1 MWKATDHKGSIRV
14 AYITKQGTVAAVK
27 STRYG
32 NLRAAKESAVELN
45 LRARDIRKN
54 PGKYGHCPEC
64 ALSAG
69 HGTDCPV
76 GVEEAEQR
84 AVKQEEDS
92 RDEQITRVARAI
104 FLADSLSTEEDARD
118 WDTNRVDRAQRNAYV
133 SMAEAA
139 VDELLLDR
147 TAVANAL
154 SARANHADPTGTT
167 IKLDAALDA
176 VMGLERVRT

>member
-1 MWKATDHKGSIRV
+1 MWKAINHWAGIQV

-45 LRARDIRKN
+45 LRARNMLKN
-54 PGKYGHCPEC
+54 PGKYWHCPEC
-64 ALSAG
+64 AFSAG
-69 HGTDCPV
+69 HGTGCPV
-76 GVEEAEQR
+76 GIEQAEEVA
-84 AVKQEEDS
+84 AKQEKQA
-92 RDEQITRVARAI
+92 RDERISRVARAI

-118 WDTNRVDRAQRNAYV
+118 WDTNRVDRAQRNAYLT
-133 SMAEAA
+133 MAAAA
-139 VDELLLDR
+139 VDEMRLDR
-147 TAVANAL
+147 TAVADAL

-176 VMGLERVRT
+176 VMDLERVRT